1 MSIDSAKEN
10 ADVRFFGAHD
20 RAWVPVS
27 HCLIF
32 GDKDPNK
39 SGKNTTPT
47 NNKSKSQKGIA
58 DAIKEKD
65 EYIQNMK
72 ERYGFRLVSVSVM
85 CSNKLNIE
93 NHKCVVSKINTCV

>member
-1 MSIDSAKEN
+1 MSIDSAREN

-32 GDKDPNK
+32 SDKDPNK
-39 SGKNTTPT
+39 SGKATPT

-72 ERYGFRLVSVSVM
+72 ERFGFRLVNVLCLAKRRHM
-85 CSNKLNIE
+85 CFL
-93 NHKCVVSKINTCV
+93 HVAHAYFFV

>member
-32 GDKDPNK
+32 SDKDPNK
-39 SGKNTTPT
+39 SGKATPT
-47 NNKSKSQKGIA
+47 NTKSKSQKGIA

-72 ERYGFRLVSVSVM
+72 ERYGFRLVNV
-85 CSNKLNIE
+85 
-93 NHKCVVSKINTCV
+93 